1 MRKIRAALIAVAL
14 TAIVLAIAPA
24 ASGASAAN
32 VRCVGHPPC
41 FATLQKAIDAAHDGG
56 VILVEPGTYAGGVT
70 IDKSVE
76 VIGSGASRT
85 IIKGGGPVLTI
96 GKAFA
101 QSEPKVTIS
110 KVKITG
116 GRTTSSPL
124 SKEFVDKKNVIA
136 LGGGI
141 AIPPGKFIK
150 AQERFTA
157 GATVKVIGSVISGN
171 RVGPSATVPFGPPC
185 PGGPCPFAYA
195 GGGGIDNWGALTLE
209 RTDVSHNRAS
219 GVASDATGGGI
230 DSPQGSLNL
239 SDGTITSNRAIVGVP
254 NGRYAEGGG
263 IFTGGG
269 LSNDAPVAVQV
280 RGGSIG
286 DNEASLTS
294 KLPYFVGD
302 GKGSTIDM
310 NANGGGAHFGGGS
323 AISIA
328 NARINENKVGVDDPK
343 GEPYAFDAAV
353 LVGKDSKLDL
363 SHSTIED
370 NRVRAKVGS
379 SEHAG
384 ERRRVR
390 HRWPAEERPR
400 ASDREPRAVHGQHH
414 AGDERA
420 RRRPGL
426 AWRDL
431 QRQQDAPDAQRHKR
445 QSRRGPQRPW
455 LGGRLLR
462 RHREQPCGLR
472 GGGTPAAAARPDRGQ
487 PRQSH
492 RDRRLRPRRRH
503 LERIAADAGVH
514 PRDRQHLARQPR
526 PHCPGRRP
534 VHHLPGDARPQPDR
548 PQPSRPVLRVQV
560 GIVSTKPRRRV
571 LAVQD
576 ERREVTGK
584 VVGKGS

>member
-269 LSNDAPVAVQV
+269 LSNDAPVAVRV

-328 NARINENKVGVDDPK
+328 QARIDGNSVSVDDPN

-353 LVGKDSKLDL
+353 LVGADSKLDL

-384 ERRRVR
+384 GSGGAFGIDGPPRSGHAPQIVSHVRFTGNTTLVTSEHGDALASPGAIYNGNKTRLTHSVISGNRVEAR
-390 HRWPAEERPR
+390 SAHGSAGVSSVGIANNPAGSE
-400 ASDREPRAVHGQHH
+400 A
-414 AGDERA
+414 
-420 RRRPGL
+420 
-426 AWRDL
+426 
-431 QRQQDAPDAQRHKR
+431 
-445 QSRRGPQRPW
+445 
-455 LGGRLLR
+455 GGRLLL
-462 RHREQPCGLR
+462 RHDLIEGNHGNATGPDGFAR
-472 GGGTPAAAARPDRGQ
+472 GGGIWNG
-487 PRQSH
+487 SH
-492 RDRRLRPRRRH
+492 LT
-503 LERIAADAGVH
+503 LEHTRVIGNTLSASPGLSVQGGGLFTSFPVTLDHSRIAHNHPDQCAGSG
-514 PRDRQHLARQPR
+514 
-526 PHCPGRRP
+526 C
-534 VHHLPGDARPQPDR
+534 
-548 PQPSRPVLRVQV
+548 
-560 GIVSTKPRRRV
+560 K
-571 LAVQD
+571 
-576 ERREVTGK
+576 
-584 VVGKGS
+584 KGS

>member
-209 RTDVSHNRAS
+209 RTDVSDNLAA

-269 LSNDAPVAVQV
+269 LSNDAPVAVRV

-310 NANGGGAHFGGGS
+310 NANGGGAHLGGGS
-323 AISIA
+323 SISIA
-328 NARINENKVGVDDPK
+328 HARIDGNSVSVDDPN

-370 NRVRAKVGS
+370 NRARAKVGS

-384 ERRRVR
+384 GSGGAFGIDGPPRGGHAPQIVSHVR
-390 HRWPAEERPR
+390 FTGNTTLVTSEHGDAL
-400 ASDREPRAVHGQHH
+400 ASPGAFYNGNKTRLTHSVISGNRLEARSAHGSAGVSGVGISNNP
-414 AGDERA
+414 AGDEA
-420 RRRPGL
+420 
-426 AWRDL
+426 
-431 QRQQDAPDAQRHKR
+431 
-445 QSRRGPQRPW
+445 
-455 LGGRLLR
+455 GGRLVLQ
-462 RHREQPCGLR
+462 HDLIEDNHGNATGPDGYAR
-472 GGGTPAAAARPDRGQ
+472 GGGIWNG
-487 PRQSH
+487 SH
-492 RDRRLRPRRRH
+492 LT
-503 LERIAADAGVH
+503 LEYTRVIGNTLSASPGLSVQGGGLFTTFPVTLDHSRIAHNHPDQCAGSG
-514 PRDRQHLARQPR
+514 
-526 PHCPGRRP
+526 C
-534 VHHLPGDARPQPDR
+534 
-548 PQPSRPVLRVQV
+548 
-560 GIVSTKPRRRV
+560 K
-571 LAVQD
+571 
-576 ERREVTGK
+576 
-584 VVGKGS
+584 KGS

>member
-209 RTDVSHNRAS
+209 RTDVSDNLAA

-263 IFTGGG
+263 IFTGGV
-269 LSNDAPVAVQV
+269 LSNDAPVAVRV

-328 NARINENKVGVDDPK
+328 HARIDGNSVSVDDPN

-370 NRVRAKVGS
+370 NRARAKVGS

-384 ERRRVR
+384 GSGGAFGIDGPPRSGHAPQIVSHVR
-390 HRWPAEERPR
+390 FTGNTTLVTSEHGDAL
-400 ASDREPRAVHGQHH
+400 ASPGAFYNGNKTRLTHSVISGNRLEARSAHGSAGVSGVGISNNP
-414 AGDERA
+414 AGDEA
-420 RRRPGL
+420 
-426 AWRDL
+426 
-431 QRQQDAPDAQRHKR
+431 
-445 QSRRGPQRPW
+445 
-455 LGGRLLR
+455 GGRLVLR
-462 RHREQPCGLR
+462 HDLIEGNHAKATGTDGFAR
-472 GGGTPAAAARPDRGQ
+472 GGGIWNG
-487 PRQSH
+487 SH
-492 RDRRLRPRRRH
+492 LT
-503 LERIAADAGVH
+503 LEHTRVIGNTLSASPGLSVQGGGLFTSFPVTLDHSRIAHNHPDQCAGSG
-514 PRDRQHLARQPR
+514 
-526 PHCPGRRP
+526 C
-534 VHHLPGDARPQPDR
+534 
-548 PQPSRPVLRVQV
+548 
-560 GIVSTKPRRRV
+560 K
-571 LAVQD
+571 
-576 ERREVTGK
+576 
-584 VVGKGS
+584 KGS

>member
-141 AIPPGKFIK
+141 ALPPGKFIK

-209 RTDVSHNRAS
+209 RTDVSDNLAA

-230 DSPQGSLNL
+230 DSPQGNL
-239 SDGTITSNRAIVGVP
+239 DLRDSTLITDNRAIVGVP

-263 IFTGGG
+263 IFTGGI
-269 LSNDAPVAVQV
+269 LSNDAPVAVRV
-280 RGGSIG
+280 RGGAIN

-302 GKGSTIDM
+302 GKGSTVDM
-310 NANGGGAHFGGGS
+310 NANGAGAHFGGGS
-323 AISIA
+323 SISIA
-328 NARINENKVGVDDPK
+328 NTRINENKLSVDDPK
-343 GEPYAFDAAV
+343 GEPYAFDSA
-353 LVGKDSKLDL
+353 LHISENSKLDL
-363 SHSTIED
+363 RHSTIKG
-370 NRVRAKVGS
+370 NLLRAKVGS

-384 ERRRVR
+384 PSGAAIDIDGPSMGSHAATVSHVR
-390 HRWPAEERPR
+390 ITGNTTLVTSEDGEAQAAPGAIYNADATRITHSVISGNRLTARSADGS
-400 ASDREPRAVHGQHH
+400 ASAFG
-414 AGDERA
+414 AGVINE
-420 RRRPGL
+420 
-426 AWRDL
+426 
-431 QRQQDAPDAQRHKR
+431 
-445 QSRRGPQRPW
+445 
-455 LGGRLLR
+455 GRLVLQ
-462 RHREQPCGLR
+462 HDLIEDNHAIATGPDGFAR
-472 GGGTPAAAARPDRGQ
+472 GGGIWNGILFEEETPHLTLNHTRVIGNTLRASPGLPVKGGGLFTAFPVTLNHSQIAHNLPDQ
-487 PRQSH
+487 C
-492 RDRRLRPRRRH
+492 
-503 LERIAADAGVH
+503 AGSG
-514 PRDRQHLARQPR
+514 
-526 PHCPGRRP
+526 C
-534 VHHLPGDARPQPDR
+534 
-548 PQPSRPVLRVQV
+548 
-560 GIVSTKPRRRV
+560 K
-571 LAVQD
+571 
-576 ERREVTGK
+576 
-584 VVGKGS
+584 KGS

>member
-141 AIPPGKFIK
+141 ALPPGKFIK

-209 RTDVSHNRAS
+209 RTDVSDNLAA

-230 DSPQGSLNL
+230 DSPQGNL
-239 SDGTITSNRAIVGVP
+239 DLRDSTLITDNRAIVGVP

-263 IFTGGG
+263 IFTGGI
-269 LSNDAPVAVQV
+269 LSNDAPVAVRV
-280 RGGSIG
+280 RGGAIN

-302 GKGSTIDM
+302 GKGSTVDM
-310 NANGGGAHFGGGS
+310 NANGAGAHFGGGS
-323 AISIA
+323 SISIA
-328 NARINENKVGVDDPK
+328 NTRINENKLSVDDPK
-343 GEPYAFDAAV
+343 GEPYAFDSA
-353 LVGKDSKLDL
+353 LHISENSKLDL
-363 SHSTIED
+363 RHSTIKG
-370 NRVRAKVGS
+370 NLLRAKVGS

-384 ERRRVR
+384 PSGAAIDIDGPSMGSHAATVSHVR
-390 HRWPAEERPR
+390 ITGNTTLVTSEDGEAQAAPGAIYNADATRITHSVISGNRLTARSADGS
-400 ASDREPRAVHGQHH
+400 ASAFG
-414 AGDERA
+414 AGVINE
-420 RRRPGL
+420 
-426 AWRDL
+426 
-431 QRQQDAPDAQRHKR
+431 
-445 QSRRGPQRPW
+445 
-455 LGGRLLR
+455 GRLVLQ
-462 RHREQPCGLR
+462 HDLIEDNHAIATGPDGFAR
-472 GGGTPAAAARPDRGQ
+472 GGGIWNGILFEEETPHLTLNHTRVIGNTLRASPGLPVKGGGLFTSFPVTLNHSQIAHNLPDQ
-487 PRQSH
+487 C
-492 RDRRLRPRRRH
+492 
-503 LERIAADAGVH
+503 AGSG
-514 PRDRQHLARQPR
+514 
-526 PHCPGRRP
+526 C
-534 VHHLPGDARPQPDR
+534 
-548 PQPSRPVLRVQV
+548 
-560 GIVSTKPRRRV
+560 K
-571 LAVQD
+571 
-576 ERREVTGK
+576 
-584 VVGKGS
+584 KGS